1 MLGSYITIIPNEIV
15 MQILFP
21 KVIHHAT
28 LVNEP
33 ISMSC

>member
-1 MLGSYITIIPNEIV
+1 MLGAYITIIPNEIV

-21 KVIHHAT
+21 KVIHHGA

-33 ISMSC
+33 ISMTC

>member
-21 KVIHHAT
+21 KVIHHGAF
-28 LVNEP
+28 
-33 ISMSC
+33 SK